1 MTIIILDFETSGLN
15 PYHDDI
21 IEIGAKVY
29 NTDKE
34 FNILLK
40 PKSNHAISEKIRNIT
55 GITNKMLLENGYK
68 WELGY
73 QMFIKWMNEQYKND
87 EDNIIVSHNGDNFD
101 FILFRKLLHDSNQ
114 FVPKYIYIDTL
125 ALSKRLI
132 PDRYSYSQSALCKT
146 YRIDNNSEHR
156 AMGDV
161 EALEK
166 LFNILEKQLLSHDI
180 TLTSCCDYCKYN
192 I

>member
-1 MTIIILDFETSGLN
+1 MTIIILDYETSGLN

-29 NTDKE
+29 NTNKE

-101 FILFRKLLHDSNQ
+101 FILFRKLLHDLNLPI
-114 FVPKYIYIDTL
+114 PKYIYIDTL

-132 PDRYSYSQSALCKT
+132 PNRYSYSQSSLCKT
-146 YRIDNNSEHR
+146 YRICNNSEHR

-180 TLTSCCDYCKYN
+180 TLTSCCDYCKYY